1 MLKPRSRNLATKS
14 KFIFSVILAYLILFT
29 VVRFINAQQP
39 LFGNDQDFG
48 IRKVVIFRF
57 DALMF
62 GVFWSALNIYR
73 KAIFEQLKYW
83 ALGLS
88 IMGIVAI
95 YWLVVYYNISFRED
109 QPIRMWSDALLYT
122 MLPLVFSCLLPY
134 DSSVKQLPN
143 RWIQSLVLF
152 ISKLSYSIYLVH
164 YSLLYIPFF
173 YKQEYQNP
181 STRIAY
187 YGVYWILVFVLSWLL
202 YKLIE

>member
-1 MLKPRSRNLATKS
+1 LATKS